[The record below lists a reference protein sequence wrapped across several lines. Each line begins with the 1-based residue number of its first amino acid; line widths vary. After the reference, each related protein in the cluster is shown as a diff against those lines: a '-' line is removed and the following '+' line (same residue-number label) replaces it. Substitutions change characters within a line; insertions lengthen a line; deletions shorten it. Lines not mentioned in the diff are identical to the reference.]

1 MSFSY
6 FQKQLEQFHPKA
18 PVLCCNRWKKLLCS
32 EDCTTPPL
40 SDLHLPQT
48 ATGVTVWGNGG
59 FDWEFCFQ
67 FGTSKE
73 TALNAYQHWV
83 EKPGTDTFPHK
94 LGNQNPNRGIT
105 VQSIRWRLPGQGL
118 RSQSGTSENGDWH
131 ILISRVVLTKETQ
144 AASSRILTKRSSN
157 CSTTNSHRDLPEM
170 FKYTLHT
177 SMHHTWFNVEGSCCK
192 DVCPGK
198 TCWH

>member
-1 MSFSY
+1 MPFSY
-6 FQKQLEQFHPKA
+6 FQKQLEQFHPKS

-48 ATGVTVWGNGG
+48 ATGVTVWGNGS
-59 FDWEFCFQ
+59 FDWEFCYQ

-73 TALNAYQHWV
+73 TALNAYQHWA
-83 EKPGTDTFPHK
+83 EKPATDTFPHK
-94 LGNQNPNRGIT
+94 LGN
-105 VQSIRWRLPGQGL
+105 
-118 RSQSGTSENGDWH
+118 QSGTSENGDWH

-177 SMHHTWFNVEGSCCK
+177 SMHHTWFNVEGSRWK
-192 DVCPGK
+192 DVL
-198 TCWH
+198 TLAL